1 MAPPRRASLKGFS
14 ILGLAASLW
23 AVLFSGPVDSFA
35 MLQPSQAAP
44 QETPEMSR
52 FRVGDRVRARVPMK
66 ISHRGRGYF
75 NEGGGYGVPQ
85 HQRDEEEEP
94 CGGGTHFQGCA
105 LLKDF
110 FPSGPKSFLQ
120 EAEELERL
128 PKVVEFGSEGYVVG
142 ILPAGEWAN
151 RPPGWKGEPR
161 PGVMVSWDEASYPI
175 DVAEEMFLTKIDGES
190 LSKLHITARK
200 MKWRT
205 PHKCVKPHRQETVS
219 CF

>member
-1 MAPPRRASLKGFS
+1 
-14 ILGLAASLW
+14 
-23 AVLFSGPVDSFA
+23 
-35 MLQPSQAAP
+35 
-44 QETPEMSR
+44 MSR

-85 HQRDEEEEP
+85 HQRDEEE
-94 CGGGTHFQGCA
+94 
-105 LLKDF
+105 
-110 FPSGPKSFLQ
+110 

-200 MKWRT
+200 MKWR
-205 PHKCVKPHRQETVS
+205 KPKY
-219 CF
+219 